1 VTGGGA
7 AWKWVLMGKRI
18 DPARARQ
25 IQWALD
31 EYERPLVG
39 YAHRITGDLDR
50 ARDVVQETFLKLWG
64 AEPGVD
70 DGRLATW
77 LFKVCRN
84 AAVSVLRKEQRMSQT
99 DQTELWV
106 DEGRPGPEAAA
117 EQAEQVGRAVAA
129 MNTLP
134 GRQQEILRLKFQNGF
149 TYKQIA
155 EITALTATN
164 VGFLIHTGVKRI
176 QELLQAQA

>member
-1 VTGGGA
+1 
-7 AWKWVLMGKRI
+7 MGKQT

-25 IQWALD
+25 VQRALD
-31 EYERPLVG
+31 EYERPLVR
-39 YAHRITGDLDR
+39 YAHRITGDAQR
-50 ARDVVQETFLKLWG
+50 ARDVVQETFLKLWA

-70 DGRLATW
+70 DGRMATW

-84 AAVSVLRKEQRMSQT
+84 GAVSVLRKERRMSQT

-106 DEGRPGPEAAA
+106 DEGQPGPDAAA
-117 EQAEQVGRAVAA
+117 EQAEQVGLAVAA
-129 MNTLP
+129 METLP
-134 GRQQEILRLKFQNGF
+134 GRQQEVMRLKFQNGF
-149 TYKQIA
+149 SYKQIA
-155 EITALTATN
+155 EITELTSTN